1 MKLAVVA
8 VVATMLLLPEFGR
21 LELTAGMDLGELL
34 ALLQRLTLRLL
45 IGVLAVMGIIASVD
59 ILYQRF
65 DHVKRLRMSRQ
76 EMKEEFKQSEGD
88 PMIKQRLRPI
98 RLERSRRRM
107 MAAVPSAEVVLTN
120 PISIERCAGKEGV
133 SP

>member
-1 MKLAVVA
+1 MRISDWSSDVCSSDLLKSVLEFVKGLMKLAVVA

-65 DHVKRLRMSRQ
+65 DHVKRS
-76 EMKEEFKQSEGD
+76 EERRVGK
-88 PMIKQRLRPI
+88 KCVRTCRI
-98 RLERSRRRM
+98 RW
-107 MAAVPSAEVVLTN
+107 
-120 PISIERCAGKEGV
+120 

>member
-76 EMKEEFKQSEGD
+76 EMRSEEHTSELQSL
-88 PMIKQRLRPI
+88 M
-98 RLERSRRRM
+98 RSSY
-107 MAAVPSAEVVLTN
+107 AVFCLKKKYKAT
-120 PISIERCAGKEGV
+120 CKTT
-133 SP
+133 